1 MSLTGLKEDALKL
14 ILFGGKGGVGKTT
27 CATSTG
33 LYLAKEGFKTL
44 VISTDP
50 AHSLSDS
57 LGHKPQ
63 GNGLASNSQSQKI
76 GDQIKGVEG
85 VKNLSVLE
93 VNAQKAL
100 SQFKVKYEAQIK
112 KIFDTS
118 TYLDQEDI
126 DSIFALPI
134 PGIDEVMGFKTIVDL
149 IEEAKFDKYIVDT
162 APTGHA
168 LRLLTLPEL
177 LDEWIK
183 VLAKMRWK
191 YRYMVETFSGKYN
204 PDEGDDFLVEMKKTV
219 KKIEGLLKDQ
229 SKCEF
234 IAVTIPEDMAILET
248 ERLIN
253 NLNKYGIKV
262 RQLAVNNVLSLKGR
276 PFGLE
281 LRDCEFC
288 RERSKA
294 QEEYIKQI
302 RRKFSNLKTTI
313 MPLQPREV
321 KGIESLDNFKGFLF
335 Q

>member
-1 MSLTGLKEDALKL
+1 MALTGLKEDTLKL
-14 ILFGGKGGVGKTT
+14 VLFGGKGGVGKTT

-33 LYLAKEGFKTL
+33 LYLAKEGNKVL

-57 LGHKPQ
+57 LGKE
-63 GNGLASNSQSQKI
+63 I
-76 GDQIKGVEG
+76 GDEIKQIEG
-85 VKNLSVLE
+85 VDRLSAKE
-93 VNAQKAL
+93 ISAEKAL
-100 SQFKVKYEAQIK
+100 SKFKIEYDAELRRL
-112 KIFDTS
+112 FDTS
-118 TYLDQEDI
+118 TYLDKEDI
-126 DSIFALPI
+126 DSILSLPI
-134 PGIDEVMGFKTIVDL
+134 PGIDEVMGFKTILDL
-149 IEEAKFDKYIVDT
+149 IDEEKFDKYIVDT

-191 YRYMVETFSGKYN
+191 YRYMVTSFAGKYK
-204 PDEGDDFLVEMKKTV
+204 PDSADDFLLTMKKTV
-219 KKIEGLLKDQ
+219 KRIETVLRD
-229 SKCEF
+229 SNKCEF

-262 RQLAVNNVLSLKGR
+262 KQLVVNNV
-276 PFGLE
+276 LE

-294 QEEYIKQI
+294 QEEYVKQI
-302 RRKFSNLKTTI
+302 RRKFNNLKITI
-313 MPLQPREV
+313 IPLQPREV
-321 KGIESLDNFKGFLF
+321 TGIEALDKFTNLLF

>member
-1 MSLTGLKEDALKL
+1 MALTGLKEDALKL

-27 CATSTG
+27 CASSTG
-33 LYLAKEGFKTL
+33 LYLAKDFKTL
-44 VISTDP
+44 LISTDP

-57 LGHKPQ
+57 LGEVVGSEIKE
-63 GNGLASNSQSQKI
+63 
-76 GDQIKGVEG
+76 IKGI
-85 VKNLSVLE
+85 KNLSALE
-93 VNAQKAL
+93 ISAEKAL
-100 SQFKVKYEAQIK
+100 SKFKIKYKAEIR
-112 KIFDTS
+112 KILGTS
-118 TYLDQEDI
+118 TYLDEEDI
-126 DSIFALPI
+126 DSIFDLPI

-149 IEEAKFDKYIVDT
+149 IEEGKFDKYIVDT

-177 LDEWIK
+177 LDDWIK
-183 VLAKMRWK
+183 VMAKMRWK

-219 KKIEGLLKDQ
+219 NRIEGLLRDDKA
-229 SKCEF
+229 SEF

-248 ERLIN
+248 ERLVK
-253 NLNKYGIKV
+253 NLNKYGLKV
-262 RQLAVNNVLSLKGR
+262 KQLVVNNV
-276 PFGLE
+276 LE

-288 RERSKA
+288 RERSNA

-321 KGIESLDNFKGFLF
+321 KGIGSLDNFKGFLF